1 VRGSSHVTLAIIKM
15 LEDLGVD
22 IVKPYMIDD
31 KTVNQTFELKHGKS
45 IRLFLMDKVSN
56 SQFLPVGAQFSCLL
70 SVF

>member
-1 VRGSSHVTLAIIKM
+1 VRGSSHVTLAVIKM

-70 SVF
+70 LVF